1 MLLRPPRISGA
12 NRTSFKSGMDSS
24 FSGDIE
30 LDQLRGRSGQVSP
43 LKPPKLGEGVGNMGA
58 KVPKIGQGVQPVSPT
73 LQDANTLIPQKP
85 TGISIDQEV
94 MDEVNRMAMGEQQVA
109 FKPTVVQQPPRLG
122 TQDEYGNVI
131 DVSAGGGY
139 AANVP
144 QVASTGAAPRLAQT
158 ATQPI
163 IEPIWNYNTNELEPN
178 ILVDGVPMNP
188 NYAIQQGLL
197 TNEQYMDYMDLWEAN
212 PPNQYVNRY
221 GQVVTEQPQ
230 GEGSDVVTPQQ
241 VAQGGGFEYNRLI
254 AQGYTPEQA
263 WAALSGVPLTYG
275 VPLGTQDEYGNVI
288 DVSAGGGRGAMPI
301 GGTPEPRPPTP
312 TPPRLGTQDEYGNV
326 IDVSAGG
333 GVPVVGGTQPE
344 TQPGT
349 QPPWVGGFGA
359 VPGAGESRWDEELI
373 QGIRNVYDAEMD
385 AALKEIRKQDAGME
399 RELSERNMGFGS
411 SAVYAALDETRKQGA
426 RAALSDARTQNAVNK
441 AHEIGNEMIRQAEA
455 GDAAFESAITRIANA
470 APGEVSALLTSTL
483 VPAMRRAGY
492 SEDEILAMTNTLAEE
507 AWHGSLQLGIEDILE
522 RNPEASEADLIAWV
536 QTQRYPNGGYP
547 TEQEA
552 RAWLEANKPYVE
564 ALRETLTSG
573 GNKLPQN
580 MKSTIHTLL
589 PDLST
594 NDLGNVVYFI
604 SDNYNTWELD
614 NPSGRALAAEHLS
627 TALNSYGMLPADATS
642 AANDIIDA
650 LWPPE

>member
-12 NRTSFKSGMDSS
+12 NRTSFKPGMDSS

-94 MDEVNRMAMGEQQVA
+94 MDEVNRLAMGEQQVA
-109 FKPTVVQQPPRLG
+109 MKPTVTQQPPRLG

-144 QVASTGAAPRLAQT
+144 QVAQTGAAPRLAQT
-158 ATQPI
+158 AGQPI

-197 TNEQYMDYMDLWEAN
+197 TNEQYMDYMDLWAAN
-212 PPNQYVNRY
+212 PPNQYVNQY

-288 DVSAGGGRGAMPI
+288 DVSAGGG
-301 GGTPEPRPPTP
+301 
-312 TPPRLGTQDEYGNV
+312 
-326 IDVSAGG
+326 
-333 GVPVVGGTQPE
+333 VPVVGGTQPE

-349 QPPWVGGFGA
+349 QPPWVGGFESL
-359 VPGAGESRWDEELI
+359 PGAGGSRWDDALI

-385 AALKEIRKQDAGME
+385 ATLKEIRKQDAGME

-507 AWHGSLQLGIEDILE
+507 AWHGALQIGIEPFLSS
-522 RNPEASEADLIAWV
+522 NASDEEIISWV
-536 QTQRYPNGGYP
+536 QTQRYPNGGHP
-547 TEQEA
+547 TEEEA

-573 GNKLPQN
+573 RNKLPQN

-650 LWPPE
+650 LWPSE